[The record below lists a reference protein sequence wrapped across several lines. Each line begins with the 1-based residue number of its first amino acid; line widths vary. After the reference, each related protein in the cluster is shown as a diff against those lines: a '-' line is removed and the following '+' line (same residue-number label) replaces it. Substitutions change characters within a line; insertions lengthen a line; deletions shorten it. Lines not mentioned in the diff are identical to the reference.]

1 MLYSYL
7 FNSYSLAPCSLL
19 TFHLI
24 LSSSIVYN
32 PLTRLCFLLSL
43 YVPFLS
49 VHLSLHAILLSV
61 FLFNHAVVCFSIRHI
76 IGIFDEFERTRSL
89 YHSDL
94 EAARLA
100 SKNRLKKRTL
110 KNADSDALTDTE
122 EKNSGENECYII
134 CTQHNSIII
143 NQ

>member
-1 MLYSYL
+1 ML
-7 FNSYSLAPCSLL
+7 
-19 TFHLI
+19 
-24 LSSSIVYN
+24 
-32 PLTRLCFLLSL
+32 
-43 YVPFLS
+43 
-49 VHLSLHAILLSV
+49 
-61 FLFNHAVVCFSIRHI
+61 LFNHAVVCFSIRHI

-110 KNADSDALTDTE
+110 KNADSNALTDTE
-122 EKNSGENECYII
+122 EKNSGENECYTI

>member
-1 MLYSYL
+1 MLYSDL

-19 TFHLI
+19 TLHLI
-24 LSSSIVYN
+24 LSSSIVNN
-32 PLTRLCFLLSL
+32 PLIRLCFLLSL

-49 VHLSLHAILLSV
+49 VHLSAILLSV
-61 FLFNHAVVCFSIRHI
+61 FLLNHAVVCFSIRHI

-110 KNADSDALTDTE
+110 RNVDSNALTDTE
-122 EKNSGENECYII
+122 EKSSGEIECYII

-143 NQ
+143 N